1 MKFEIGQGLTRIEDH
16 RLVTGAGLY
25 TDDIN
30 AGEGLR
36 VAFLRAPFAHA
47 KLLSIDV
54 SAAADAPGVVLVAT
68 QADLDAENI
77 GEIEC
82 KNVVTNSDGSSMPM
96 VTKPPMVRDI
106 NRYAGDIVAMVVA
119 DSQMHAD
126 NALDLIEVDFDPLDA
141 VTDVYAAVAEGAPQL
156 YPEYPSNIAF
166 DWQKGDPAATKDSFA
181 AAKQDGHKIVE
192 VDVINGRVIV
202 NSVETRPI
210 IAAPGD
216 DPDTLLVWCGTQG
229 ARSISTQI
237 ADALNMEH
245 DAVRLLTKDVGGSF
259 GFKIFLHPEQ
269 VLVSWAARK
278 LGLMVRWQQP
288 RSDGFLSDI
297 QGRDTRTK
305 ARAVIDDTG
314 RILAYE
320 ADVHANMGAWLS
332 NFSTAIPTISANS
345 ALTGTYDIPV
355 ASLRVRG
362 VVTNTPAI
370 DAYRGAGRPELI
382 HALERLLDHI
392 ALETGISRV
401 DVRRRNFIK
410 ADQMPYPM
418 AVGIT
423 IDSGDMPALFEK
435 ALQRADW
442 NGFAARRDAARAKGL
457 YRGIG
462 LGMYLEKSGDG
473 SDGGVHI
480 SFAADGHMTVLASQQ
495 CNGQGH
501 RMTLTQILSDK
512 LGYDADKITVKQGDS
527 STMPEGTTGGARM
540 TVLIGSAATE
550 ATGVILELARPLAAQ
565 KLDCGQ
571 DNLVFDDG
579 IFADK
584 TSNRSI
590 SLEDLVIALADD
602 KADDNTEHVFNT
614 RQPYASDGPS
624 YPYGCHIAEVEI
636 DPATFKVKLD
646 RFTCVNDFGVVINP
660 VMLEGQIQGGI
671 VQGIGQALYEH
682 VVYDDQGQLLAGS
695 LMDYTLP
702 RADHIPVLDI
712 TMRNTP
718 CQNNVLGVKGAGQAG
733 AIGAPNAVI
742 SAVCNALSIP
752 PIDMPATP
760 AAIWQ
765 AMQARNSEVA

>member
-16 RLVTGAGLY
+16 RLVTGAGVY
-25 TDDIN
+25 TDDIR

-54 SAAADAPGVVLVAT
+54 NGAANAPGVVLVAT
-68 QADLDAENI
+68 QTDLDADNV

-82 KNVVTNSDGSSMPM
+82 KNVVINSDDKPMPM

-106 NRYAGDIVAMVVA
+106 NRFAGDIVAMVVA

-126 NALDLIEVDFDPLDA
+126 NALDRIEVDFDPLDA
-141 VTDVYAAVAEGAPQL
+141 VTDVYDAVAEGAPQL

-166 DWQKGDPAATKDSFA
+166 DWHKGDPDATKASFA
-181 AAKQDGHKIVE
+181 AATQDSRKIVE

-216 DPDTLLVWCGTQG
+216 DPDTLFVWCGTQG
-229 ARSISTQI
+229 ARSISMQI

-245 DAVRLLTKDVGGSF
+245 AAVRLRTGDVGGSF

-278 LGLMVRWQQP
+278 LGSMVRWQQP

-305 ARAVIDDTG
+305 ARAVIDDSG

-332 NFSTAIPTISANS
+332 NFSTAIPTISGNS

-382 HALERLLDHI
+382 YALERLMDHV
-392 ALETGISRV
+392 AAVTGISRV
-401 DVRRRNFIK
+401 DVRRRNLIK
-410 ADQMPYPM
+410 ADQIPYPM

-423 IDSGDMPALFEK
+423 IDSGEMPALFET

-442 NGFAARRDAARAKGL
+442 DGFAERREAARNKGL

-480 SFAADGHMTVLASQQ
+480 SFGANGHMTVLASQQ

-512 LGYDADKITVKQGDS
+512 LGYDADKITVQQGDS

-550 ATGVILELARPLAAQ
+550 ASGAIIDLARPLAAK
-565 KLDCGQ
+565 KLDCAAE
-571 DNLVFDDG
+571 NLIFDDG

-584 TSNRSI
+584 ASNRSI
-590 SLEDLVIALADD
+590 TLEDLVIAVADD
-602 KADDNTEHVFNT
+602 ETQHVLDT

-636 DPATFKVKLD
+636 DPATCKVKLD

-702 RADHIPVLDI
+702 RADHIPMLDI
-712 TMRNTP
+712 SMRNTP
-718 CQNNVLGVKGAGQAG
+718 CLNNVLGVKGAGQAG
-733 AIGAPNAVI
+733 AIGAPHAVI
-742 SAVCNALSIP
+742 SAICNALSIP
-752 PIDMPATP
+752 HIDMPATP
-760 AAIWQ
+760 VSIWQ
-765 AMQARNSEVA
+765 AMEKYNVTGV

>member
-1 MKFEIGQGLTRIEDH
+1 MKFEIGQGLTRIEDY

-25 TDDIN
+25 TDDIK

-47 KLLSIDV
+47 KLLSLDV
-54 SAAADAPGVVLVAT
+54 SAAADAPGVVLAAT
-68 QADLDAENI
+68 QADLDADHI
-77 GEIEC
+77 GEIAC
-82 KNVVTNSDGSSMPM
+82 KNVVVNSDDNPMPM

-119 DSQMHAD
+119 DSQIHAD
-126 NALDLIEVDFDPLDA
+126 AALDLIAVDFDPLDA
-141 VTDVYAAVAEGAPQL
+141 VTDVYDAVAEGAPQL

-166 DWQKGDPAATKDSFA
+166 DWQKGDLAATTDTFA
-181 AAKQDGHKIVE
+181 AASQAGQKIVA

-210 IAAPGD
+210 VAAPGD
-216 DPDTLLVWCGTQG
+216 DPDTLLIWCGTQG

-237 ADALNMEH
+237 ADALNMDH
-245 DAVRLLTKDVGGSF
+245 DAVRVLTHDVGGSF

-278 LGLMVRWQQP
+278 LGGLVRWQQP

-305 ARAVIDDTG
+305 ARAVIDDSG

-382 HALERLLDHI
+382 YALERLLDQI
-392 ALETGISRV
+392 AFETGISRV
-401 DVRRRNFIK
+401 DVRRRNLIK

-423 IDSGDMPALFEK
+423 IDSGDMPALFET

-442 NGFAARRDAARAKGL
+442 DGFAARREAARAKGL

-480 SFAADGHMTVLASQQ
+480 SFATNGHMTVLASQQ

-512 LGYDADKITVKQGDS
+512 LGYDAEKITVKQGDS
-527 STMPEGTTGGARM
+527 ATMPEGTTGGARM
-540 TVLIGSAATE
+540 TALIGSAAAE
-550 ATGVILELARPLAAQ
+550 ASASIIELARPLAAQ
-565 KLDCGQ
+565 KLDCTL
-571 DNLVFDDG
+571 DDLAFDDG

-584 TSNRSI
+584 ASNRSI
-590 SLEDLVIALADD
+590 TLADLVISLADEKTPHMFD
-602 KADDNTEHVFNT
+602 I

-636 DPATFKVKLD
+636 DPATCKVKLD
-646 RFTCVNDFGVVINP
+646 RFICVNDFGVVINP

-702 RADHIPVLDI
+702 RADHIPMLDI
-712 TMRNTP
+712 SMRNTP
-718 CQNNVLGVKGAGQAG
+718 CLNNVLGVKGAGQSG
-733 AIGAPNAVI
+733 AIGAPHAVI
-742 SAVCNALSIP
+742 SAVCDALSIP
-752 PIDMPATP
+752 YIDMPATP
-760 AAIWQ
+760 ASIWQ
-765 AMQARNSEVA
+765 AMQTRNITAA

>member
-16 RLVTGAGLY
+16 RLVTGAGVY
-25 TDDIN
+25 TDDIR

-54 SAAADAPGVVLVAT
+54 TAAANAPGVVLVAT
-68 QADLDAENI
+68 QADLDADNI
-77 GEIEC
+77 GEIKC
-82 KNVVTNSDGSSMPM
+82 KNVVVNSDDSSMPM

-106 NRYAGDIVAMVVA
+106 NRYAGDIVAMIVA

-126 NALDLIEVDFDPLDA
+126 NALDLIEIDFDPLDA
-141 VTDVYAAVAEGAPQL
+141 ETDVYAAVVQGAPQL
-156 YPEYPSNIAF
+156 YPEYPSNIVF
-166 DWQKGDPAATKDSFA
+166 DWSKGDPDATKASFGTA
-181 AAKQDGHKIVE
+181 TQDGHKIAE
-192 VDVINGRVIV
+192 VDVINSRVIV

-216 DPDTLLVWCGTQG
+216 DPDTLFVWCGTQG
-229 ARSISTQI
+229 ARSVSTQI

-245 DAVRLLTKDVGGSF
+245 DAVRLRTCEVGGSF

-278 LGLMVRWQQP
+278 LGNMVRWQQP
-288 RSDGFLSDI
+288 RSDGFLSDV
-297 QGRDTRTK
+297 QGRDTRIK
-305 ARAVIDDTG
+305 ARAVIDNSG

-332 NFSTAIPTISANS
+332 NFSTAVPTVSANS
-345 ALTGTYDIPV
+345 ALTGTYDIAV

-362 VVTNTPAI
+362 VVTNTPAV

-382 HALERLLDHI
+382 YALERLMDHI
-392 ALETGISRV
+392 AAVTGISRV
-401 DVRRRNFIK
+401 DVRRRNLIQ

-423 IDSGDMPALFEK
+423 IDSGEMPALLET

-442 NGFAARRDAARAKGL
+442 DGFETRRDAARAKGV

-473 SDGGVHI
+473 SDGGVHV
-480 SFAADGHMTVLASQQ
+480 SFGANGHMTVLASQQ

-512 LGYDADKITVKQGDS
+512 LGYDADKITIQQGDS
-527 STMPEGTTGGARM
+527 LTMPEGTTGGARM
-540 TVLIGSAATE
+540 TVLIGSAATK
-550 ATGVILELARPLAAQ
+550 ASGAIIDLARPLVAE
-565 KLDCGQ
+565 KLDCAAE
-571 DNLVFDDG
+571 NLIFDDG

-590 SLEDLVIALADD
+590 TLEDLVIALADD
-602 KADDNTEHVFNT
+602 GTQHVLDM

-636 DPATFKVKLD
+636 DPATCKVKLD

-702 RADHIPVLDI
+702 RADHIPMFDI
-712 TMRNTP
+712 SMRNTP
-718 CQNNVLGVKGAGQAG
+718 CLNNVLGVKGAGQAG
-733 AIGAPNAVI
+733 AIGAPHAVI
-742 SAVCNALSIP
+742 SAICNALSIP
-752 PIDMPATP
+752 HIDMPATP
-760 AAIWQ
+760 ASIW
-765 AMQARNSEVA
+765 RVIKKYNVTGV